1 MLTKSPDDVRFV
13 LGDLKRSE
21 FGIYRNVKHVDGV
34 HVAPRTLLP
43 ALRLIKVEMERR
55 GNLLDKN
62 EVTNIKETARQA
74 AVYNRCH

>member
-1 MLTKSPDDVRFV
+1 MTFV
-13 LGDLKRSE
+13 LSWATLKRSE

-55 GNLLDKN
+55 GNLLDKKRSH
-62 EVTNIKETARQA
+62 EYKRTARQA